1 MKLVRYRDA
10 SGEFVGLSTARGVVK
25 AAYPDMAALIAASMD
40 DRARLKALAAEGA
53 AVQESSVRILAPIAR
68 PRNVL
73 AIGLNYSDH
82 IAESNLPTPEQQVW
96 FNKQPSC
103 IVGPG
108 DTVEIPKVSVAVDWE
123 AELVCVIGRTCRHVP
138 AARAIEVIAGF
149 TCGNDVSVRDWQWKT
164 PQWMLGKSFDTHG
177 PIGPYIVTADEWDVT
192 QPHGIRCF
200 VNGQRKQNSTV
211 DKLVFNVFQQIE
223 HLTQAMTL
231 APGDIIFTGT
241 PGGVGGAMKPPQF
254 LKAGDTVRV
263 EIDGLGALENPV
275 AAESGRALGLSGG
288 LG

>member
-1 MKLVRYRDA
+1 MKLIRFREGNA
-10 SGEFVGLSTARGVVK
+10 TAAGVLTDRGVAK
-25 AAYPDMAALIAASMD
+25 THATMAALIEQAMN
-40 DRARLKALAAEGA
+40 DRSGLKKLAAENVA
-53 AVQESSVRILAPIAR
+53 IPLASVQILAPIDA

-82 IAESNLPTPEQQVW
+82 IAESNMPTPEQQVW

-108 DTVEIPKVSVAVDWE
+108 VGVEIPKVSFAVDWE
-123 AELVCVIGRTCRHVP
+123 AELVVVIGKHCRHVP
-138 AARAIEVIAGF
+138 ADKALQVIAGF

-177 PIGPYIVTADEWDVT
+177 PIGPCIVTPDEWDVT
-192 QPHGIRCF
+192 RPHGIRCF
-200 VNGQRKQNSTV
+200 VNGERKQNSTI

-254 LKAGDTVRV
+254 LKAGDTVRI
-263 EIDGLGALENPV
+263 EIDGIGSLENPV
-275 AAESGRALGLSGG
+275 VAEKGIAIGVH
-288 LG
+288 

>member
-1 MKLVRYRDA
+1 MKLVRFKDA
-10 SGEFVGLSTARGVVK
+10 NAIAAGVLTDRGVVK
-25 AAYPDMAALIAASMD
+25 THATMAALIEASMT
-40 DRARLKALAAEGA
+40 DRAALARMAAEGP
-53 AVQESSVRILAPIAR
+53 AVPAGSVKLLAPLDA
-68 PRNVL
+68 PRNVM

-82 IAESNLPTPEQQVW
+82 IAESNMPKPEHQVW
-96 FNKQPSC
+96 FNKQPSS

-108 DTVEIPKVSVAVDWE
+108 DAVEIPKVSFAVDWE
-123 AELVCVIGRTCRHVP
+123 AELVVVIGRRSRHVS
-138 AARAIEVIAGF
+138 ADKAIQVIAGY

-177 PIGPYIVTADEWDVT
+177 PIGPYIATPDEFDVT
-192 QPHGIRCF
+192 KPHGIRCF
-200 VNGQRKQNSTV
+200 VNGERKQNSTI
-211 DKLVFNVFQQIE
+211 DMLVFNVFQQIE

-231 APGDIIFTGT
+231 APGDILFTGT

-275 AAESGRALGLSGG
+275 VAEKGVPVGVH
-288 LG
+288 

>member
-1 MKLVRYRDA
+1 MKLIRFREGIA
-10 SGEFVGLSTARGVVK
+10 TAAGVLTDRGVVK
-25 AAYPDMAALIAASMD
+25 THATMAALIEQAMN
-40 DRARLKALAAEGA
+40 DRSGLKKLAAENVSIPLA
-53 AVQESSVRILAPIAR
+53 SVQILAPVDA

-82 IAESNLPTPEQQVW
+82 IAESKMPTPEQQVW

-108 DTVEIPKVSVAVDWE
+108 VGVEIPKVSFAVDWE
-123 AELVCVIGRTCRHVP
+123 AELVVVIGKHCRHVP
-138 AARAIEVIAGF
+138 ADKALQVIAGF

-177 PIGPYIVTADEWDVT
+177 PIGPCIVTPDEWDVT
-192 QPHGIRCF
+192 RPHGIRCF
-200 VNGQRKQNSTV
+200 VNGERKQNSTV

-263 EIDGLGALENPV
+263 EIDGIGSLENPV
-275 AAESGRALGLSGG
+275 VAEKGIAIGVH
-288 LG
+288 

>member
-1 MKLVRYRDA
+1 MKLVRFRDA
-10 SGEFVGLSTARGVVK
+10 TGAAVGLLTPRGVVK
-25 AAYPDMAALIAASMD
+25 APYADMNALIGASMSE
-40 DRARLKALAAEGA
+40 RGTLKALAAEGS
-53 AVQESSVRILAPIAR
+53 AVPETSVRLLAPIDR

-103 IVGPG
+103 LVGPG
-108 DTVEIPKVSVAVDWE
+108 DTVEIPKVSMAVDWE
-123 AELVCVIGRTCRHVP
+123 AELVVVIGRSCRHVP
-138 AARAIEVIAGF
+138 ANRAIEVIAGF

-177 PIGPYIVTADEWDVT
+177 PIGPCIVTPDEWDVT
-192 QPHGIRCF
+192 KPHGIRCF
-200 VNGQRKQNSTV
+200 VNGERKQNSTV

-241 PGGVGGAMKPPQF
+241 PGGVGAAMKPPQF

-263 EIDGLGALENPV
+263 EIDGIGALENPV
-275 AAESGRALGLSGG
+275 AAEAGRTLGLD
-288 LG
+288 

>member
-1 MKLVRYRDA
+1 MKLVRFRDA
-10 SGEFVGLSTARGVVK
+10 HGAAVGLLTPRGVVK
-25 AAYPDMAALIAASMD
+25 APYADMTALIAASMS
-40 DRARLKALAAEGA
+40 DRSKLRSLAAEGQ
-53 AVQESSVRILAPIAR
+53 AVPETSVRLLAPIDR

-82 IAESNLPTPEQQVW
+82 IAETGVPTPEQQVW

-103 IVGPG
+103 IVGPS
-108 DTVEIPKVSVAVDWE
+108 DTVEIPKVSMAVDWE
-123 AELVCVIGRTCRHVP
+123 AELVVVIGRACRHVP
-138 AARAIEVIAGF
+138 ANRAVEVIAGY

-177 PIGPYIVTADEWDVT
+177 PIGPCIVTPDEWDAT
-192 QPHGIRCF
+192 KPHGIRCI
-200 VNGQRKQNSTV
+200 VNGARKQSSTV

-241 PGGVGGAMKPPQF
+241 PGGVGAAMKPPQF

-263 EIDGLGALENPV
+263 EIDGIGALENPV
-275 AAESGRALGLSGG
+275 AAEAGRTLGLD
-288 LG
+288 

>member
-1 MKLVRYRDA
+1 MKLVRFKDNQGISAGVLTDLGVVRTHATMTALIDA
-10 SGEFVGLSTARGVVK
+10 SMNSRAGLARQ
-25 AAYPDMAALIAASMD
+25 
-40 DRARLKALAAEGA
+40 AAESP
-53 AVQESSVRILAPIAR
+53 AVPLASVTLLAPIDA

-103 IVGPG
+103 LVGPG
-108 DTVEIPKVSVAVDWE
+108 AAVEIPKVSFAVDWE
-123 AELVCVIGRTCRHVP
+123 AELVVVIGRHCRHVP
-138 AARAIEVIAGF
+138 ADKAIQVIAGY

-177 PIGPYIVTADEWDVT
+177 PIGPCIVTSDAFDVT
-192 QPHGIRCF
+192 KPHGIRCF
-200 VNGQRKQNSTV
+200 VNNERKQNSTV

-263 EIDGLGALENPV
+263 EIDGIGALENPV
-275 AAESGRALGLSGG
+275 VAEKGVPVGVH
-288 LG
+288 